1 MIEPGTARASILP
14 VRIARAIDQAVVAI
28 ATVATV
34 GGIGVLFLTL
44 MTEVVLRYF
53 TTRGLGWPNE
63 MPALLFPWVAMGG
76 AVLAAQRGRHIA
88 VTILYEHLPRP
99 VTRTILVLLH
109 LIVAVGFLYLAIVG
123 IQVLAIA
130 GGQRFPVS
138 GISSYW
144 SYLGLV
150 GGFALIA
157 ATALTSLPRIL
168 IAEDPITAR
177 DDGTEPI

>member
-1 MIEPGTARASILP
+1 MTEPGIGRASALSAA
-14 VRIARAIDQAVVAI
+14 IARALDQAIVAI
-28 ATVATV
+28 ATLATV
-34 GGIGVLFLTL
+34 GGIGILFVTL

-88 VTILYEHLPRP
+88 VTILLEHLPRSI
-99 VTRTILVLLH
+99 TRTILVLLH
-109 LIVAVGFLYLAIVG
+109 LIVAAGFLYLTLVG

-157 ATALTSLPRIL
+157 VTAVTSLPRIFL
-168 IAEDPITAR
+168 AEDPITAR
-177 DDGTEPI
+177 DDGASPI